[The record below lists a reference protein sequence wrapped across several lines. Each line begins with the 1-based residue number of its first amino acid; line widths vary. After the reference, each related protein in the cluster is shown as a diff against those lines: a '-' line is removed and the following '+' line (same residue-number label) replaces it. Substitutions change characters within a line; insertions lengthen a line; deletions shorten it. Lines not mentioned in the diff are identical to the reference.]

1 VEVSRGLLHLGAG
14 LSALVVTLLTV
25 ADVSWAEGGGDA
37 SSYDCPALYDSGEYL
52 QAANC
57 FASLEAAGNH
67 NGHLLY
73 NLGNSWQQAGKTGK
87 AILAY
92 RRAQLYLPRN
102 ADLRENLTAA
112 RARVRVDLG
121 PPDERGPVARTILA
135 PYDSLSSAELLILGT
150 VAWALLFGFLSLRA
164 WRSEALVCL
173 PTTLLALVA
182 IAGLGGHLARSYQVS
197 GHPIAVIESEEV
209 TLRSGR
215 NLRSMELAR
224 LHEGSEL
231 IVVEETDDWIQV
243 SLSTGQR
250 GWLPHDSLGLA
261 RFVASSEKR

>member
-1 VEVSRGLLHLGAG
+1 VIRRPRSLRLGLPV
-14 LSALVVTLLTV
+14 LVLTLLT
-25 ADVSWAEGGGDA
+25 ASATCWAGGSDA
-37 SSYDCPALYDSGEYL
+37 AASFDCPALYDSGEYL

-102 ADLRENLTAA
+102 ADLLENLKAA
-112 RARVRVDLG
+112 RNKVRDDLP

-135 PYDSLSSAELLILGT
+135 PYDSLSSAELLVLGT
-150 VAWALLFGFLSLRA
+150 VAWALLFGFLTLRA
-164 WRSEALVCL
+164 GRNEALVSL
-173 PTTLLALVA
+173 PATLLALAAV
-182 IAGLGGHLARSYQVS
+182 AGLGGHLARSYQVS
-197 GHPIAVIESEEV
+197 SHPIAVIQEEEV

-215 NLRSMELAR
+215 NLRSVELAR

-231 IVVEETDDWIQV
+231 HVVEEADDWTQV
-243 SLSTGQR
+243 ALSSGQR
-250 GWLPHDSLGLA
+250 GWLPGDSLGLA
-261 RFVASSEKR
+261 RFVAPEQDR